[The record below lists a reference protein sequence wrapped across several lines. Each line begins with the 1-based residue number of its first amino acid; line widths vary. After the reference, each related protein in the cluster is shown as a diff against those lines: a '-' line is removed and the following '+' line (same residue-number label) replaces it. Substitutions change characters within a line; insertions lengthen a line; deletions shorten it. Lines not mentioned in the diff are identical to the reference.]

1 MDRYIFRPGLQ
12 QKYCWFRIWIY
23 VAAGGDNTKG
33 YIQGTDKIKKQNG
46 FY

>member
-1 MDRYIFRPGLQ
+1 VIYSGPVFNRSTVGSGYGYMLQ
-12 QKYCWFRIWIY
+12 QEKT
-23 VAAGGDNTKG
+23 DTKG